1 MAENRDEARASR
13 DCFRF
18 IRGDSSTPLR
28 FAQND
33 RYSQRASP
41 ASSDLIFKTV
51 RSLAHDLEE
60 LAQRAD
66 EMSPLGLTLSELAG
80 LSYYAVE
87 ARYDLDAWPE
97 QETANEEIEV
107 AERVKAAV
115 LEQIPEQAHP

>member
-1 MAENRDEARASR
+1 MTLRAP
-13 DCFRF
+13 
-18 IRGDSSTPLR
+18 STPLR

-41 ASSDLIFKTV
+41 VSSDLIFKTV

-115 LEQIPEQAHP
+115 PEQIPEQAHP

>member
-60 LAQRAD
+60 LARRAD
-66 EMSPLGLTLSELAG
+66 EITLSELAG

-87 ARYDLDAWPE
+87 ARYDLNAWPE

-107 AERVKAAV
+107 AERVKGAV